1 LQETTHAAHIH
12 DIHAF
17 GSFIRR
23 LRAAHAAFFFTND
36 KDGKNTECS
45 TTAEIV
51 EPTNYYWVC
60 AKKIKN
66 E

>member
-1 LQETTHAAHIH
+1 MTSTLSVALYAVL
-12 DIHAF
+12 
-17 GSFIRR
+17 

-60 AKKIKN
+60 AKKN
-66 E
+66 EK